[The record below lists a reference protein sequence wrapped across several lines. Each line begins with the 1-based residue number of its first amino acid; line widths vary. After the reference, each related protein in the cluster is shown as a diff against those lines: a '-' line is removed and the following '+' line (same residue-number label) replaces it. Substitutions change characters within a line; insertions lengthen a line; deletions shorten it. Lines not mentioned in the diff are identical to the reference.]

1 MTRIFNITL
10 LLCLAAVFYVQ
21 NIKQKPTVQPVPIVQ
36 SAVQADGVVAAK
48 PSEPAQATAAQR
60 DIEQSGVEQSGV
72 EQSDTVTA
80 GTAQFETRQTIPDP
94 DPDPEQKVLVVM
106 SPKPETAATA
116 EPPVGAS
123 STLEDQENAALL
135 DTAEIQARFAA
146 AAVAERSQLDF
157 EETPIDPSA
166 VSAVDPAP
174 LAQAAPKRWRVTGR
188 LVNARA
194 APSTESAILDKL
206 VRGTIVED
214 TGEVDGLWSRVI
226 VQDSGAAVWMHR
238 NFLEDPS

>member
-10 LLCLAAVFYVQ
+10 LLGLAAVFYVQ
-21 NIKQKPTVQPVPIVQ
+21 NITQKPTVQPVPIVQ

-48 PSEPAQATAAQR
+48 PIEPAQATAAQR
-60 DIEQSGVEQSGV
+60 DIEQSGVEH
-72 EQSDTVTA
+72 SDTVTA
-80 GTAQFETRQTIPDP
+80 GTAQFETKQIIP

-106 SPKPETAATA
+106 SPKPEPAATA
-116 EPPVGAS
+116 EPPVGVS
-123 STLEDQENAALL
+123 STLEDQENTALL

-146 AAVAERSQLDF
+146 AAVAERSKLDF

-166 VSAVDPAP
+166 VSAVNPAP

-238 NFLEDPS
+238 NFLEDQS

>member
-21 NIKQKPTVQPVPIVQ
+21 NIKQKPTVQPVPIVR

-48 PSEPAQATAAQR
+48 PTEPAQATAVQR

-72 EQSDTVTA
+72 EQSDTVTG
-80 GTAQFETRQTIPDP
+80 GTAQFETRQIIP

-106 SPKPETAATA
+106 SPKPEPAATA
-116 EPPVGAS
+116 EPPVGVS

-166 VSAVDPAP
+166 VSAVNPAP
-174 LAQAAPKRWRVTGR
+174 LVQAAPKRWRVTGR

-226 VQDSGAAVWMHR
+226 VQDSGTAVWMHR
-238 NFLEDPS
+238 NFLEDQS

>member
-21 NIKQKPTVQPVPIVQ
+21 NITQKPTVQPVPIVQ

-72 EQSDTVTA
+72 KQSDTVTG
-80 GTAQFETRQTIPDP
+80 GTAQFETRQIIPDP

-106 SPKPETAATA
+106 SPKPEPAATA
-116 EPPVGAS
+116 EPPVGVS

-157 EETPIDPSA
+157 EETPIDTSA
-166 VSAVDPAP
+166 VNPAP

-226 VQDSGAAVWMHR
+226 VQDSGTAVWMHR
-238 NFLEDPS
+238 NFLEDQS